1 MLPNW
6 YGEYK
11 DFIEDSILKYLDNYF
26 WNNDLWAPL
35 NEFKESIYYSLK
47 WWKKIRAIFA
57 LEFYLILSWKK
68 LKDLDVEDDIVKFC
82 IALESVHAYSLVH
95 DDLPA
100 MDNDIYRR
108 WELTTWKKFWEA
120 NWVLAWDMLNTFW
133 FEILSQINDKNNA
146 IELIKILSNSIWFFW
161 MIWWQVEDL
170 YYEKNFLEL
179 DLDKLSS
186 LHNKKTWALIK
197 TSILGWVILSWKNEY
212 LKNIEKFAEN
222 IWLSFQIKDDILDV
236 EWTLETTWKSVGGE
250 IKGFVYFH
258 WIEKSKEILEKLTFE
273 SLEILKNFENN
284 NKLMFLTEYIRDR
297 SK

>member
-11 DFIEDSILKYLDNYF
+11 DFIEDSIKKYLDNYF
-26 WNNDLWAPL
+26 WDNYLWKPL

-250 IKGFVYFH
+250 IKWFVYFH
-258 WIEKSKEILEKLTFE
+258 WIEKSYEILNNLTFE

-284 NKLMFLTEYIRDR
+284 YKLVFLTEYIRDR